1 MSVWKAE
8 LSTVFEA
15 STFGSTILRHRQSY
29 GPMALQ
35 KILYPEGPAIAH
47 GFLLHPP
54 SGIAGGDALSISSR
68 VLPNAHALLTTPGAA
83 RWYKANGQVAQQQLQ
98 ITVEDHGCLEWLPSE
113 NIFFDECQARLIT
126 DIRLAPAAR
135 FIGWEVMQFGQRQSL
150 QSTDH
155 LWRSASVQVDASVTI
170 GDCLDWKE
178 LAAFSPQNVHH
189 RPAIQ
194 GTGGFPVHGT
204 LWAYSDQPLSES
216 DQESWSRLASF
227 SSALRSGFTQLPSGL
242 VVFRVLALETEIARS
257 ALVQAWEFLRPW
269 AVGRTAQPLR
279 IWAT

>member
-15 STFGSTILRHRQSY
+15 STLGSTILRHRQSY

-35 KILYPEGPAIAH
+35 KILYPEGSAIAH

-54 SGIAGGDALSISSR
+54 SGIAGGDAIAISSR
-68 VLPNAHALLTTPGAA
+68 VMPKAHALLTTPGAA
-83 RWYKANGQVAQQQLQ
+83 RWYKANGQVAQQQVQ
-98 ITVEDHGCLEWLPSE
+98 INVEDHGCLEWLPSE
-113 NIFFDECQARLIT
+113 NIFFDECRARLGT
-126 DIRLAPAAR
+126 EIRLAPAAR

-155 LWRSASVQVDASVTI
+155 LWRSAGVQVDASVTI
-170 GDCLDWKE
+170 GACLDWKE
-178 LAAFSPQNVHH
+178 RAAFSPQNVHH
-189 RPAIQ
+189 RPVIQ

-257 ALVQAWEFLRPW
+257 ALVQAWELLRPW

>member
-15 STFGSTILRHRQSY
+15 SPLGFTMLRHKQSL

-35 KILYPEGPAIAH
+35 KILYPEGPSIAH
-47 GFLLHPP
+47 AFLLHPP
-54 SGIAGGDALSISSR
+54 SGIAGGDALSISSQ
-68 VLPNAHALLTTPGAA
+68 VMPNAHALLTTPGAA
-83 RWYKANGQVAQQQLQ
+83 RWYKSNGQAAQQQVQ
-98 ITVEDHGCLEWLPSE
+98 ISVEDHGCLEWLPSE

-126 DIRLAPAAR
+126 EIRLAPAAR
-135 FIGWEVMQFGQRQSL
+135 FLGWEVMQFGQQRSL

-155 LWRSASVQVDASVTI
+155 TWRLGCTQLDSSVTI
-170 GDCLDWKE
+170 NACLDWKE
-178 LAAFSPQNVHH
+178 LAAFSSENVHH
-189 RPAIQ
+189 RPVMQ

-204 LWAYSDQPLSES
+204 LWAYSGQPLSES
-216 DQESWSRLASF
+216 DQESCARLTSS

-257 ALVQAWEFLRPW
+257 ALVQAWELLRPW
-269 AVGRTAQPLR
+269 AVGRAAEPLR